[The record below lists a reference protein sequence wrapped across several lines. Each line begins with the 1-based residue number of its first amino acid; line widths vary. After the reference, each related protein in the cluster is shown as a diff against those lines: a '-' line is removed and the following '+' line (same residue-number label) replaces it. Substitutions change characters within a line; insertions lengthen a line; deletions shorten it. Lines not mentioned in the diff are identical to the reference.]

1 MCIMSAHSAKQ
12 YVISSL
18 FNIFCK
24 GKYSLKGTESFL
36 AKSKGEIKTNLKWK
50 AWQHIPEKQEVKE

>member
-1 MCIMSAHSAKQ
+1 MSACSVKQ

-18 FNIFCK
+18 FNFFYK

-36 AKSKGEIKTNLKWK
+36 AKSKGEIEINLKWK
-50 AWQHIPEKQEVKE
+50 AWQHIQEKQETEE